1 MSDPTPQIERTRAL
15 TCRLIPLAAILL
27 AAALAYLAIGDR
39 ALSLEALVKHRMAI
53 DAFVAAHWL
62 LAVLAFIAIYVCAVA
77 LSVPGSWFLTV
88 TGGFLFGVPVGAA
101 AAVIGATAGATVIFL
116 IARTALAEPLLR
128 RAGPRV
134 KLIAQGFR
142 NDAFSYLL
150 FLRLVPAFPFFLV
163 NLVSAV
169 AGVRLS
175 PFLAAT
181 ALGIIPAAIV
191 YTLAGTGL
199 GSVITA
205 QQAAY
210 QSCLDGG
217 GVNCRMSFSPQ
228 DVLTPQ
234 LICALAAL
242 ALLALVPV
250 VVHRFN
256 DRAKA
261 AK

>member
-1 MSDPTPQIERTRAL
+1 M
-15 TCRLIPLAAILL
+15 PLAVVVL
-27 AAALAYLAIGDR
+27 AAGAIYVAVGDR
-39 ALSLEALVKHRMAI
+39 ALSLEALVKNRMAI
-53 DAFVAAHWL
+53 DDFVAAHWL
-62 LAVLAFIAIYVCAVA
+62 LAILAFIAIYLCSVA

-88 TGGFLFGVPVGAA
+88 TGGFLFGVAVGAV

-142 NDAFSYLL
+142 EDAFSYLL

-163 NLVSAV
+163 NLVPAV
-169 AGVRLS
+169 AGVRLA
-175 PFLAAT
+175 PFLGAT
-181 ALGIIPAAIV
+181 VLGVIPAAVV
-191 YTLAGTGL
+191 YALAGTGL
-199 GSVITA
+199 GSVIAA

-210 QSCLDGG
+210 RNCLADGG
-217 GVNCRMSFSPQ
+217 TDCRMSFSPQ

-234 LICALAAL
+234 LVCALFGL

-250 VVHRFN
+250 MVHRLRG
-256 DRAKA
+256 RARA